1 MDRCEDIFTSRE
13 NDLSDFSSLAEPEA
27 VDSQSSLHADEI
39 NPSRDSNN
47 DLAPRNNTRAIP
59 VTAESALIAEAK
71 QMRLDKFY
79 SDKFYASTA
88 STSTSPEYAHMVL
101 GHPFKVSRCGTIQ
114 ALKSS
119 AHVKCIH
126 YNTTTML
133 YEALIHNTTNFTVDN
148 IAASPAAQRE
158 AQRQ

>member
-1 MDRCEDIFTSRE
+1 
-13 NDLSDFSSLAEPEA
+13 
-27 VDSQSSLHADEI
+27 LHADEI
-39 NPSRDSNN
+39 NPNCDSSYNP
-47 DLAPRNNTRAIP
+47 APFTRINTIL

-71 QMRLDKFY
+71 QMRLDKFH

-88 STSTSPEYAHMVL
+88 STFTSTSTSHSFPITPEYTHMVL

-133 YEALIHNTTNFTVDN
+133 YEALIHNATNFTVDN
-148 IAASPAAQRE
+148 IAASLAAQC
-158 AQRQ
+158 